1 MGAANASRERK
12 IETPIITALIALVG
26 ALFVALASHRLSLW
40 RERNTHRR
48 AAAAV
53 FRKEFCLGIE
63 PVLRNEWTM
72 QSDQMIKSA
81 LVKQQQ
87 AVEQFGFFL
96 GWNRF
101 RFYHAWQKFRSF
113 SEEMNYTEYAAS
125 GLYLETL
132 RQQGLKRPSD
142 PRPRFMK
149 LVNAVL
155 SFARE
160 T

>member
-1 MGAANASRERK
+1 MVLAN
-12 IETPIITALIALVG
+12 
-26 ALFVALASHRLSLW
+26 HRLSLW
-40 RERNTHRR
+40 RERNAHRR

-53 FRKEFCLGIE
+53 FRKEFCLSIE

-87 AVEQFGFFL
+87 AVEQFGCFL
-96 GWNRF
+96 GWSRS
-101 RFYHAWQKFRSF
+101 RFYHAWKNFRSF
-113 SEEMNYTEYAAS
+113 SEAMNYTAYVAS
-125 GLYLETL
+125 GFYPETL
-132 RQQGLKRPSD
+132 KQQGLKRPTD

-155 SFARE
+155 SYASE